1 MEDMAAGRRDLLV
14 GMSKKLVGHT
24 EFAFRD
30 QIKVS
35 RPTPSDVLPSIR
47 LHFPKIPQYVQV
59 VPPNGGQKLKHMS
72 LWETFYIQTT
82 EEIQGSSEDNKL

>member
-1 MEDMAAGRRDLLV
+1 MEDMAAGRKDLLV

-47 LHFPKIPQYVQV
+47 LHFPKD
-59 VPPNGGQKLKHMS
+59 S
-72 LWETFYIQTT
+72 TT
-82 EEIQGSSEDNKL
+82 CPSSATKWRPKVEAYEPMGDILHSNHRRDSRFF

>member
-35 RPTPSDVLPSIR
+35 RPTPSDLLPSIR
-47 LHFPKIPQYVQV
+47 LHFPKIP
-59 VPPNGGQKLKHMS
+59 
-72 LWETFYIQTT
+72 
-82 EEIQGSSEDNKL
+82 